1 MNISTDAIAEIEQI
15 YYSIANGAET
25 PFQEYLRGIAA
36 ECGKQAL
43 EKEVEPLLNELEK
56 TDKNTATALYEAIM
70 QAVTDY
76 EKSGFTRGFLYARV
90 LLT

>member
-15 YYSIANGAET
+15 YYGIASGPET

-43 EKEVEPLLNELEK
+43 EKEVEPLLNDLEK
-56 TDKNTATALYEAIM
+56 IDKKLSSNLYEAIM